1 MTRSTPSPV
10 IALMRR
16 YVTDYINRHDF
27 SVMPEFMADDYS
39 LRTGGT
45 SISGR
50 DGTYRDAVA
59 KQLEQFP
66 GLVFTLHEIYQSG
79 SLVAVRF
86 TEHGA
91 SERHGGRL
99 AAWPSIG
106 IYKVRDG
113 VLAGCCIE
121 QDYFSRRRQL
131 ESGKPITVDPPAT
144 APWDGSD
151 HPSNPAAEDC
161 VRNWLASSTFV
172 DSDRVQIDDS
182 RATGTVERIV
192 DQASLEVVEIMS
204 AGSHVAFH
212 AVQKGHLAD
221 DFAQDLSIQRGT
233 PITMYLSGLVEVR
246 DNVILN
252 GNIIRD
258 RWGLYRRLA
267 KKA

>member
-1 MTRSTPSPV
+1 MTRTTPSPV

-16 YVTDYINRHDF
+16 YATDYINRHDF
-27 SVMPEFMADDYS
+27 SVIPELMADDYS
-39 LRTGGT
+39 LSTGGAT
-45 SISGR
+45 ISGR
-50 DGTYRDAVA
+50 DGAYRDAVA

-91 SERHGGRL
+91 SRRHGGRL

-106 IYKVRDG
+106 IYKTRDG
-113 VLAGCCIE
+113 VLAACCIE

-131 ESGKPITVDPPAT
+131 ESGKSVTVASPAT
-144 APWDGSD
+144 APWDGLDQS
-151 HPSNPAAEDC
+151 SNPAAEDC
-161 VRNWLASSTFV
+161 VRGWLASGTFV

-192 DQASLEVVEIMS
+192 DQASLEVMEIMS

-212 AVQKGHLAD
+212 AVQTGRLAE
-221 DFAQDLSIQRGT
+221 DFARDLSVERGT
-233 PITMYLSGLVEVR
+233 PIVIYLSGLVDVR
-246 DNVILN
+246 DNVVID